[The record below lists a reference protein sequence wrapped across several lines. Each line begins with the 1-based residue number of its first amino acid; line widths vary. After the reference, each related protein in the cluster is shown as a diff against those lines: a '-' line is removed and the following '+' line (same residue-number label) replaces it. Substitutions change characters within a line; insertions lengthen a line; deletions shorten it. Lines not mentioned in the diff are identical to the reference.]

1 MPDLPTIPDRRSDLD
16 PETEALADRFV
27 ACIEA
32 GDVDGVAACFGP
44 GALIWHNN
52 DSLEVPPE
60 KVLRILAWL
69 AANVTGLRYDVTRR
83 RAIAGGYVQ
92 QHVLRGTAPNGS
104 ELAVEACLIVE
115 LVDGRISRLEEYLD
129 TAQVDALT

>member
-1 MPDLPTIPDRRSDLD
+1 MPELQSDLD
-16 PETEALADRFV
+16 PQTEALADRFV
-27 ACIEA
+27 KCIEA
-32 GDVDGVAACFGP
+32 GDLDGVGACFGRD
-44 GALIWHNN
+44 ALIWHNN

-69 AANVTGLRYDVTRR
+69 ADNVTGLRYDVSRR
-83 RAIAGGYVQ
+83 RACASGYVQ

-115 LVDGRISRLEEYLD
+115 VVDGRISRLDEYLD
-129 TAQVDALT
+129 TAQVAALM